1 MWTTLHEIVH
11 HVCEY
16 LGTLEK
22 FCGVVNSN
30 YPINMNSGKINLSCL
45 RRAYSKKDM
54 EEINKLFNKLGIEEK
69 INKIEIYRKSLKNNF
84 KQELNIKKL
93 KDKIDNYKVGHERFG
108 HTEYGTESPKE
119 DIAESIALNMMPC
132 CIDFPGP
139 KSLRQCFNIYAD
151 KLLNSYKESEHKA
164 RESKY
169 FESLN
174 ILSKK

>member
-1 MWTTLHEIVH
+1 
-11 HVCEY
+11 
-16 LGTLEK
+16 
-22 FCGVVNSN
+22 
-30 YPINMNSGKINLSCL
+30 
-45 RRAYSKKDM
+45 
-54 EEINKLFNKLGIEEK
+54 
-69 INKIEIYRKSLKNNF
+69 
-84 KQELNIKKL
+84 
-93 KDKIDNYKVGHERFG
+93 
-108 HTEYGTESPKE
+108 
-119 DIAESIALNMMPC
+119 MMPC